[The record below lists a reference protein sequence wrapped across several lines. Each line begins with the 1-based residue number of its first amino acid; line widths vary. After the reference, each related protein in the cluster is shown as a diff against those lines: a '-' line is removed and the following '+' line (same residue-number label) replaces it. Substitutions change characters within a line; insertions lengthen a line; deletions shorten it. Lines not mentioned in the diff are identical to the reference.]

1 MSDDRPMFLVPAV
14 RRLVHCQSVSKV
26 ERILFEKQKLM
37 SNLLKNDTLL
47 KKDYDKVPNYFG
59 IFEV

>member
-14 RRLVHCQSVSKV
+14 RRLVRCQSVSKV
-26 ERILFEKQKLM
+26 ERILFKEKLM

>member
-1 MSDDRPMFLVPAV
+1 MFLVPAV
-14 RRLVHCQSVSKV
+14 RRLVRCQSVSKV

>member
-1 MSDDRPMFLVPAV
+1 MFLVPAV
-14 RRLVHCQSVSKV
+14 RRLVRCQSVSKV
-26 ERILFEKQKLM
+26 ERILFKEKLM